1 MPSVILDGFGRPAQS
16 PLTYGS
22 IYSGSDTL
30 DFKLARPDF
39 SDDIRS
45 LLPENKLRLA
55 RSDARYIHSAFPLVS
70 GATRQRAQY
79 VSASRWRPQFVG
91 ADAGWGKDA
100 EALLTEANKLC
111 DWRGTSYP
119 FEKIWQIGCELWD
132 TDGDWF
138 FLLSSTEEGYPMF
151 QCLEAH
157 RIGQRENGETLVK
170 EGPYKGARIQSGVI
184 YNRVGTEVAYRVL
197 GPTKDDDE
205 DISARDLVRVAS
217 PRWFSEGRS
226 LPSIA
231 YSILDWYSISATRK
245 AEQSAQLVNSMLT
258 LIETNET
265 GRRDLAREHVSGE
278 RTTDAGDPTGVIEKG
293 LIRYVKSGKGKV
305 EAFESNRPSDGWQKF
320 DRTII
325 AGAFFGMDWRIEMMD
340 LSLLG
345 GAGVRGFQDNINTSI
360 LSRFL
365 DLKPFALRATR
376 YQVAKFIQRGDLKEN
391 ADWWKFD
398 FTAPPEFSVDPT
410 RNVTSDIEALRAG
423 IESEDNVIRRYFGTD
438 PESFYRTRARTLKLK
453 QRIAAEE
460 GVEVADLGILTMP
473 GDQANAQPAAQGQN
487 DDQKN

>member
-1 MPSVILDGFGRPAQS
+1 MPNVILDGFGRPLES
-16 PLTYGS
+16 PHTYGS
-22 IYSGSDTL
+22 IYQGSDTL
-30 DFKLARPDF
+30 DFKLVRPNF
-39 SDDIRS
+39 SEDIRA

-55 RSDARYIHSAFPLVS
+55 RSDARYIFGAFPLVS
-70 GATRQRAQY
+70 GAIRQKAQY

-91 ADAGWGKDA
+91 NDSAWGKAA
-100 EALLTEANKLC
+100 EALLAESNKLC
-111 DWRGTSYP
+111 TTGGTAYP
-119 FEKIWQIGCELWD
+119 FEKMWEIGCQLLD

-138 FLLSSTEEGYPMF
+138 FLLSATDEGYPLF
-151 QCLEAH
+151 QCFEGH
-157 RIGQRENGETLVK
+157 RIGQRENGDTTVK
-170 EGPYKGARIQSGVI
+170 AGAYKGLRIQSGVI
-184 YNRVGTEVAYRVL
+184 YNKAGTEVAYRVL
-197 GPTKDDDE
+197 GPTKDDDA

-231 YSILDWYSISATRK
+231 YSVLDWYSISATRK

-258 LIETNET
+258 LIETNEM
-265 GRRDLAREHVSGE
+265 GREDLARRHINGE

-293 LIRYVKSGKGKV
+293 LIRYVKAGKGKID
-305 EAFESNRPSDGWQKF
+305 AHESNRPSDGWQKF
-320 DRTII
+320 DRTIV
-325 AGAFFGMDWRIEMMD
+325 AGAFYGMDWRIEMMD

-345 GAGVRGFQDNINTSI
+345 GAGVRGFQDNINTAI

-376 YQVAKFIQRGDLKEN
+376 YQVAKFMQRGDLPQN
-391 ADWWKFD
+391 PDWWKFD
-398 FTAPPEFSVDPT
+398 FTQPPEFSVDPT

-460 GVEVADLGILTMP
+460 GVEVAELGILTMP
-473 GDQANAQPAAQGQN
+473 GDQVAAKPAAQDPTN
-487 DDQKN
+487 DPQQ